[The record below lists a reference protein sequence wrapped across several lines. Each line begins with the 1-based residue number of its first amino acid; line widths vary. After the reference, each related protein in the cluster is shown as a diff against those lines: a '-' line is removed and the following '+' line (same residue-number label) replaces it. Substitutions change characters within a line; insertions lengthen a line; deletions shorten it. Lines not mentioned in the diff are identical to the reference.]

1 MKIGFISLGCPKNQ
15 LDTEVMLHEVVAA
28 GYELTSE
35 DIDADIIII
44 NTCAFIESAKQ
55 EAIDNILDE
64 AWLKE
69 NRSLKGIIVT
79 GCLAERY
86 REQILEEMP
95 EVDALLGV
103 GSIHNIVEAIQA
115 VEKQS
120 KRKKVPASEKYC
132 SFEDKNTVRLGGDR
146 VLTTPD
152 YAAYLKIAEGCDN
165 RCTYCAIPSIRGKF
179 RSRPMEDVIAEAKD
193 MDALGIKEL
202 TLVAQDTTRYGK
214 DLYGRYA
221 LAELIH
227 KITEE
232 TNIPWIRVLYCYPDK
247 ITDELIEEFKTNPR
261 LLKYIDLPL
270 QHISDR
276 MLKAMNRHGDSAM
289 IRDVIAK
296 LRTVE
301 GMVIRTTFIVGFPGE
316 TEEDFAELADFI
328 AETKFEHAGVFTYS
342 REEGTPAYDF
352 EDQIDEQVKQDRMD
366 ILMRTQMNINTAR
379 NEERIGS
386 VITVL
391 CEAYDPVNECYYGR
405 SSEDAP
411 DIDGKVFFRYNGEER
426 IAPGSM
432 VRVKVRE
439 VVDYDVYGFALQP
452 ERA

>member
-35 DIDADIIII
+35 DIEADIIII

-120 KRKKVPASEKYC
+120 KRKNVPASEKYC

-179 RSRPMEDVIAEAKD
+179 RSRPMEDVVKEAKD

-214 DLYGRYA
+214 DLYGLYA

-270 QHISDR
+270 QHISNR
-276 MLKAMNRHGDSAM
+276 MLKAMNRHGDGQT
-289 IRDVIAK
+289 IREVLKK
-296 LRTVE
+296 LRSVE

-316 TEEDFAELADFI
+316 TEEDFNELADFI
-328 AETKFEHAGVFTYS
+328 TEQQFEHAGVFTYS

-352 EDQIDEQVKQDRMD
+352 DDQIDEQVKQDRMD
-366 ILMRTQMNINTAR
+366 ILMRTQMNINTSR
-379 NEERIGS
+379 NESRIGS

-426 IAPGSM
+426 IMPGSM
-432 VRVKVRE
+432 VKVKVRE
-439 VVDYDVYGFALQP
+439 VVDYDVYGFAMKP
-452 ERA
+452 ENA